1 VGIVIG
7 FLAGWATCARGG
19 QSRDEVVDALKAI
32 RESQEVAD
40 LVTALRHHAGFSLRA
55 VGEWLLEAGD
65 RTPDSATDL
74 LARVRGIVQPVGRTS
89 AGS

>member
-1 VGIVIG
+1 MGIVIG

-19 QSRDEVVDALKAI
+19 QSRDEVVDALQAI

-40 LVTALRHHAGFSLRA
+40 LITALRHHAGFSLRA
-55 VGEWLLEAGD
+55 LGEWLLEAGD

-74 LARVRGIVQPVGRTS
+74 LARVRAIVAPTDRAA